1 MRPKKPFE
9 GSIRLR
15 RKPFA
20 RGLSLARFRWLLVV
34 LAPLI
39 PGPLWAHTSTHSDA
53 NFQIVESVPKGTAY
67 GDPTTARTAD
77 VWVDMIRGAQKTID
91 IAAFYISEKPNGPLS
106 PILKALEERAH
117 DGVHIRIL
125 VDQSFLKGNADAVDQ
140 LRQVPGI
147 VVRVF
152 PVSALTGGVLHA
164 KYMIVDSTGIFVG
177 SQNWDWRAIDEIH
190 EVGVR
195 IVNGRLAQT
204 FDATF
209 EFDWQLAETK
219 DLPKAAIDAVKPPSF
234 SPATDADPVLIDN
247 KDGDPLV
254 VFPAFSPPSLMP
266 RWVTLEQ
273 SSLVNFI
280 QRTHHILRIQVMTLS
295 AIRHYGPDGWWPE
308 LDTAIRDAAARGVD
322 VHIIVADWAL
332 REPMQSYLKSLAALP
347 HITIRFT
354 RVPES
359 AEGFI
364 PFARVEHAKYAIFD
378 DRSIYVGTG
387 NWEWSYFNNTVD
399 ASLFFEGTQPAQTLA
414 RIFDRDWDGPY
425 ATNLTLESH
434 DTAPRNH

>member
-1 MRPKKPFE
+1 MW
-9 GSIRLR
+9 LR
-15 RKPFA
+15 RGL
-20 RGLSLARFRWLLVV
+20 RGSERSRQTSLGHGLTLARFRWLLVV

-39 PGPLWAHTSTHSDA
+39 PGQLLAYTSARSEAD
-53 NFQIVESVPKGTAY
+53 FQIVESVPKGTSY

-77 VWVDMIRGAQKTID
+77 VWLDMIQGAQKTID
-91 IAAFYISEKPNGPLS
+91 IAAFYISEKPNGPLT
-106 PILKALEERAH
+106 PILKALQAKARQ
-117 DGVHIRIL
+117 GVHVRIL
-125 VDQSFLKGNADAVDQ
+125 VDQSFLKENADAVDQ
-140 LRQVPGI
+140 LRHVSGI
-147 VVRVF
+147 VVHVL

-164 KYMIVDSTGIFVG
+164 KYMIVDNTSVFVG

-190 EVGVR
+190 EVGAFV
-195 IVNGRLAQT
+195 VNERLAQT

-219 DLPKAAIDAVKPPSF
+219 DLPKAAVEAVKPPTF
-234 SPATDADPVLIDN
+234 SPVTNNDPILIDN
-247 KDGDPLV
+247 KDGEPLV

-266 RWVTLEQ
+266 RWVSAEQ
-273 SSLVNFI
+273 STLVGFI
-280 QRTHHILRIQVMTLS
+280 EDTHHILRIQVMTLS

-322 VHIIVADWAL
+322 VRIIVADWAL

-364 PFARVEHAKYAIFD
+364 PFARVEHAKYAVFD
-378 DRSIYVGTG
+378 DRSVYIGTG

-399 ASLFFEGTQPAQTLA
+399 ASLFVRGAQPAQTLA
-414 RIFDRDWDGPY
+414 RIFDSDWNGPY
-425 ATNLTLESH
+425 ALNLSLDSH
-434 DTAPRNH
+434 AAAPRNH